1 MAVSGS
7 ATVAGAPDADRLSSE
22 ALTLGQ
28 ALGLGTGQLTG
39 LFGPEEL
46 GLGQQVVYLG
56 AAGA

>member
-1 MAVSGS
+1 
-7 ATVAGAPDADRLSSE
+7 VAGAPDADRLSSE